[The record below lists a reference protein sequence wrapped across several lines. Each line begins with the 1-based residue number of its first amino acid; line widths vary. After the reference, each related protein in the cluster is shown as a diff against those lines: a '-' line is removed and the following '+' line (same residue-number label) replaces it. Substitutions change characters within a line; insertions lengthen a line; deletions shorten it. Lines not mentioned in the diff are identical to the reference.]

1 MVARLVER
9 ERDDR
14 MTVVRTAVEVDA
26 PPKEVWA
33 VISDPANLPHWDRHI
48 ESVEAVP
55 KGGLSPGV
63 TYVVVVRFMRVRARV
78 KAEVVEWSPPSHAR
92 IRFSGPVDATVDTV
106 IDPLPNGRS
115 LLTHEV
121 DYRFRGGAFGRLAA
135 RSLRV
140 VGGAGY
146 ELRHGTMAQKREVEA
161 G

>member
-1 MVARLVER
+1 MVERLVER

-14 MTVVRTAVEVDA
+14 MTVVQTSVEVDA

-33 VISDPANLPHWDRHI
+33 VVADPANLPHWNRHI

-55 KGGLSPGV
+55 KAGLSSGV

-92 IRFSGPVDATVDTV
+92 IRLSGPVDATVETT
-106 IDPLPNGRS
+106 IDPLPQGRS
-115 LLTHEV
+115 LLKHEV

-135 RSLRV
+135 RSLQV

-146 ELRHGTMAQKREVEA
+146 ELRHGTIAQKRDVEA

>member
-1 MVARLVER
+1 MVERLVER

-33 VISDPANLPHWDRHI
+33 VIADPANLPHWNRHI
-48 ESVEAVP
+48 ESVEGVP
-55 KGGLSPGV
+55 KSGLSPGV
-63 TYVVVVRFMRVRARV
+63 TYVVVVGLMRVRARV

-92 IRFSGPVDATVDTV
+92 IRLSGPLDATVDTTV
-106 IDPLPNGRS
+106 DPLPGGRS
-115 LLTHEV
+115 LLKHEV

-135 RSLRV
+135 RSLQV
-140 VGGAGY
+140 VGSAGY
-146 ELRHGTMAQKREVEA
+146 ELRHGTMAQKRDVEA

>member
-14 MTVVRTAVEVDA
+14 VTVVRTAVEVDA
-26 PPKEVWA
+26 PPKDVWA
-33 VISDPANLPHWDRHI
+33 VIADPANLPHWDRHI

-55 KGGLSPGV
+55 KGGLSKGV

-78 KAEVVEWSPPSHAR
+78 KAEVAEWSPPSHAR
-92 IRFSGPVDATVDTV
+92 IRLSGPIDATVDTT
-106 IDPLPNGRS
+106 IDSLPQGRS
-115 LLTHEV
+115 LLKHEV
-121 DYRFRGGAFGRLAA
+121 DYRFRGGAFGRIVA
-135 RSLRV
+135 RSLQV

-146 ELRHGTMAQKREVEA
+146 ELRHGTMAQKRDVET

>member
-1 MVARLVER
+1 
-9 ERDDR
+9 

-26 PPKEVWA
+26 SPENVWA
-33 VISDPANLPHWDRHI
+33 VVTDPANLPHWDRHI

-55 KGGLSPGV
+55 KAGLSPGA
-63 TYVVVVRFMRVRARV
+63 TYVVVVRLIRVRARV
-78 KAEVVEWSPPSHAR
+78 KAEVLEWSPPSHAR
-92 IRFSGPVDATVDTV
+92 IRLSGVVDAIVDTAV
-106 IDPLPNGRS
+106 EPLPNGRS
-115 LLTHEV
+115 LLRHEV

-146 ELRHGTMAQKREVEA
+146 ELRHGTMAQKRDVEA

>member
-1 MVARLVER
+1 VVAWLVER

-26 PPKEVWA
+26 SPENVWA
-33 VISDPANLPHWDRHI
+33 VVTDPANLPHWDRHI

-55 KGGLSPGV
+55 KAGLSPGA
-63 TYVVVVRFMRVRARV
+63 TYVVVVRLMRVRARV
-78 KAEVVEWSPPSHAR
+78 KAEVLEWSPPSHAR
-92 IRFSGPVDATVDTV
+92 IRLSGPVDAIVDTAV
-106 IDPLPNGRS
+106 EPLPNGRS
-115 LLTHEV
+115 LLRHEV

-146 ELRHGTMAQKREVEA
+146 ELRHGTMAQKRDVEA

>member
-1 MVARLVER
+1 VAWLVER

-26 PPKEVWA
+26 SPENVWA
-33 VISDPANLPHWDRHI
+33 VVTDPANLPHWDRHI

-55 KGGLSPGV
+55 KAGLSPGA
-63 TYVVVVRFMRVRARV
+63 TYVVVVRLIRVRARV
-78 KAEVVEWSPPSHAR
+78 KAEVLEWSPPSHAR
-92 IRFSGPVDATVDTV
+92 IRLSGVVDAIVDTAV
-106 IDPLPNGRS
+106 EPLPNGRS
-115 LLTHEV
+115 LLRHEV

-140 VGGAGY
+140 LGGAGY
-146 ELRHGTMAQKREVEA
+146 ELRHGTMAQKRDVEA

>member
-1 MVARLVER
+1 MVAWLVER

-26 PPKEVWA
+26 SPENVWA
-33 VISDPANLPHWDRHI
+33 VVTDPANLPHWDRHI
-48 ESVEAVP
+48 EAVEAVP
-55 KGGLSPGV
+55 KAGLSPGA

-78 KAEVVEWSPPSHAR
+78 KAEVLEWSPPSHAR
-92 IRFSGPVDATVDTV
+92 IRLSGPVDATIDTAV
-106 IDPLPNGRS
+106 DPLPNGRS
-115 LLTHEV
+115 LLRHEV

-146 ELRHGTMAQKREVEA
+146 ELRHGTMAQKRDVEA

>member
-1 MVARLVER
+1 MVARLVQR

-14 MTVVRTAVEVDA
+14 MTVVQTSVEVDA

-33 VISDPANLPHWDRHI
+33 VVADPANLPNWSRHI

-55 KGGLSPGV
+55 KAGLSLGV

-92 IRFSGPVDATVDTV
+92 VRLSGPIDATVDTTL
-106 IDPLPNGRS
+106 DPLPKGRS
-115 LLTHEV
+115 LLKHEV
-121 DYRFRGGAFGRLAA
+121 DYRFRGGAFGRVVA
-135 RSLRV
+135 RSLQV

-146 ELRHGTMAQKREVEA
+146 ELRHGTMAQKRDVEA

>member
-1 MVARLVER
+1 
-9 ERDDR
+9 

-26 PPKEVWA
+26 SPENVWA
-33 VISDPANLPHWDRHI
+33 VVTDPANLPHWDRHI

-55 KGGLSPGV
+55 EAGLSPGA
-63 TYVVVVRFMRVRARV
+63 TYVVVVRLIRVRARV
-78 KAEVVEWSPPSHAR
+78 KAEVLEWSPPSHAR
-92 IRFSGPVDATVDTV
+92 IRLSGAVDAIVDTAV
-106 IDPLPNGRS
+106 EPLPNGRS
-115 LLTHEV
+115 LLRHEV

-146 ELRHGTMAQKREVEA
+146 ELRHGTMAQKRDVEA